1 VTPGIGRFVEMM
13 SPDQRAEWHER
24 AAIIEYEGNK
34 TRQQAEYIAAIT
46 VLNIQLPQKDMAW
59 SSKEL

>member
-1 VTPGIGRFVEMM
+1 MM

-46 VLNIQLPQKDMAW
+46 VLNIQLPEREMQW
-59 SSKEL
+59 NSKEL